1 MNIKKLYF
9 SELRLALITFAVFIL
24 ALSKMNNPAADN
36 WFILIVHLIML
47 WSIYYFT
54 FIRLAKDYRL
64 DERENSIFIKTS
76 HLSGFVF
83 MSVLLILFFN
93 QQNNV
98 PVVNVEFQYL
108 WGWFLLPTYILFH
121 GLTGLAL
128 TYLSEK

>member
-93 QQNNV
+93 QSNAV
-98 PVVNVEFQYL
+98 PFINIKFQHI
-108 WGWFLLPTYILFH
+108 WGWFLMPVYILLH

-128 TYLSEK
+128 TYFYEK